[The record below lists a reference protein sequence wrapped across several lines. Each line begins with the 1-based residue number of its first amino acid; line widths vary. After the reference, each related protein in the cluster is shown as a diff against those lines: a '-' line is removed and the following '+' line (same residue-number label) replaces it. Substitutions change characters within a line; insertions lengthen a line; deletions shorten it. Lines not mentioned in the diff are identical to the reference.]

1 MSRAKRR
8 WEYGKRRL
16 HITVPGRW
24 YLVLTIGLGVV
35 ALMSGNNI
43 LYLLESF
50 LLGGLILS
58 GILSEQAIAAVD
70 LRWKRRPAIAK
81 KTGFD
86 RIEIENRSRL
96 PLYSVEIGEWKSG
109 RFERLALLPYLE
121 PHGRL
126 TLEVPRQF
134 EKRGTHS
141 WDGLAAATAYP
152 FGLARKV
159 RFVPDPGK
167 RLVWPEDLGRSI
179 HDGRRSPAS
188 SARSGAVSLH
198 AQSQRMSS
206 GEAADGEV
214 RAYQSGDDLRDAIWS
229 LSLVR
234 DEPLLRARS
243 FQKARRA
250 EILDL
255 RPQSQSAE
263 RLEKRLS
270 ELATLVYRDEL
281 EALTVV
287 HATAKKRLE
296 NPSKILDLLALTETA
311 A

>member
-1 MSRAKRR
+1 
-8 WEYGKRRL
+8 
-16 HITVPGRW
+16 
-24 YLVLTIGLGVV
+24 
-35 ALMSGNNI
+35 
-43 LYLLESF
+43 
-50 LLGGLILS
+50 LILS
-58 GILSEQAIAAVD
+58 GILSEQAIAAID
-70 LRWKRRPAIAK
+70 LRWKRRPAVAK
-81 KTGFD
+81 KPGFD

-109 RFERLALLPYLE
+109 KFVRLALLPYVE
-121 PHGRL
+121 PRGL
-126 TLEVPRQF
+126 VTLEVPRVF
-134 EKRGTHS
+134 EKRGTYS
-141 WDGLAAATAYP
+141 WEGLAVATAYP
-152 FGLARKV
+152 FGLARKF

-167 RLVWPEDLGRSI
+167 RLIWPEDLGRAANVGSLSQTAGNRSADASI
-179 HDGRRSPAS
+179 QG
-188 SARSGAVSLH
+188 
-198 AQSQRMSS
+198 QSKRAFS

-255 RPQSQSAE
+255 RTPSMSGE

-287 HATAKKRLE
+287 HPESKKRLE
-296 NPSKILDLLALTETA
+296 NATKILDLLSLTERA